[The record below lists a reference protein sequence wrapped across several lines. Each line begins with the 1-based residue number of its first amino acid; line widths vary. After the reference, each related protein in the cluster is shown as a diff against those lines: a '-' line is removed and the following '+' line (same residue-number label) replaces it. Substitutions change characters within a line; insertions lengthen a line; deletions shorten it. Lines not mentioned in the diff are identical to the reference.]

1 MLENETLHQMGL
13 DERVQALAE
22 IVKSLLK
29 PLDLEAILQETL
41 ETIVTYFGSVQ
52 SGMILL
58 SDRSSDSLQ
67 PVASQ
72 DYEQE
77 HYRSTW
83 RSKAIEL
90 GKVCFDRETVTLSPV
105 SSPTNDLPGHGKAQ
119 VSSLAAPITT
129 DDDKYGVII
138 LQSVPGEAQFSPQ
151 DIPLIE
157 TIAKLIAL
165 TIDRDR
171 KGNLASANQAKQIA
185 EELHAERMTT
195 LSHELR
201 LPLTAIMGYASALLL
216 DEISWTREK
225 QVEIIGRIVEES
237 ESMQAMLKNLLDAS
251 LIEAERISI
260 QPQQLDLHRT
270 AREIAEEFQNRTK
283 KHRIFVELPSG
294 FPTILADPKWIKQV
308 LRNLLDNAIKYSPA
322 GGLIVMRGEIRRRD
336 IVLSIADQGIG
347 IPPEDIPTLF
357 EKYYRVK
364 PPSGIR
370 VPGTGLG
377 LPIARTIVEAHGGRI
392 WVESLLGQGTTV
404 SFSLPHSPSHEIY
417 EG

>member
-1 MLENETLHQMGL
+1 
-13 DERVQALAE
+13 
-22 IVKSLLK
+22 
-29 PLDLEAILQETL
+29 
-41 ETIVTYFGSVQ
+41 
-52 SGMILL
+52 
-58 SDRSSDSLQ
+58 
-67 PVASQ
+67 
-72 DYEQE
+72 
-77 HYRSTW
+77 
-83 RSKAIEL
+83 
-90 GKVCFDRETVTLSPV
+90 
-105 SSPTNDLPGHGKAQ
+105 
-119 VSSLAAPITT
+119 
-129 DDDKYGVII
+129 
-138 LQSVPGEAQFSPQ
+138 
-151 DIPLIE
+151 
-157 TIAKLIAL
+157 
-165 TIDRDR
+165 
-171 KGNLASANQAKQIA
+171 
-185 EELHAERMTT
+185 MTT

-216 DEISWTREK
+216 DEISWPREK

-237 ESMQAMLKNLLDAS
+237 ESMQAMLKNLLNAS

-260 QPQQLDLHRT
+260 QPQQLRLRST
-270 AREIAEEFQNRTK
+270 AREIVEEFQNRTK

-294 FPTILADPKWIKQV
+294 FPTIRADPKWIKQV

-322 GGLIVMRGEIRRRD
+322 GGLIVMRGEIRRKD

-392 WVESLLGQGTTV
+392 WVESILGQGTTV
-404 SFSLPHSPSHEIY
+404 SFSLPHSPSNEFY